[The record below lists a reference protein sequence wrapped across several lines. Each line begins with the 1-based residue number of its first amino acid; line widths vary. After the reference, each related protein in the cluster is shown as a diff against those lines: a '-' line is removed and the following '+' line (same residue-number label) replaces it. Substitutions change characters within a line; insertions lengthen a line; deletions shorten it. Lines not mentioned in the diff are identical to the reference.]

1 MSDRV
6 KLFIY
11 TDAKTHRV
19 LLTKKS
25 TKFNFLVGVHGVH
38 VHILSSRLPLPEI
51 KPFTQTYEPKKG
63 FKKAVAKISRQ
74 EQDRLGMLRR
84 KVEIIILVLTSLY
97 IMRDE
102 IKASF
107 AKSVLENTPISSDH
121 FKKYWLFVAEE
132 KKLLFA
138 RLHKFRKKFSA
149 AVNAADSM
157 AEVDALYEHMRFNV
171 NLGVYSVMNRERKGL
186 DGTKS

>member
-19 LLTKKS
+19 LLTKRS
-25 TKFNFLVGVHGVH
+25 TKFNFLVGVQGVH
-38 VHILSSRLPLPEI
+38 VHILSSRLDLPEI
-51 KPFTQTYEPKKG
+51 RSLQQTYTPKNG
-63 FKKAVAKISRQ
+63 FKKAGKLSRQ
-74 EQDRLGMLRR
+74 EQERLGLSRR
-84 KVEIIILVLTSLY
+84 KAEIMILVLTSLY
-97 IMRDE
+97 IMREE

-107 AKSVLENTPISSDH
+107 ARGVLENTPISADH

-138 RLHKFRKKFSA
+138 RLQKFRKKFSA
-149 AVNAADSM
+149 AVNAADSLDQ
-157 AEVDALYEHMRFNV
+157 VDALYEHMRFNV

-186 DGTKS
+186 DGAKS

>member
-19 LLTKKS
+19 LLTKRS
-25 TKFNFLVGVHGVH
+25 TKFNFLVGVQGVH
-38 VHILSSRLPLPEI
+38 VHILSSRLEVPEI
-51 KPFTQTYEPKKG
+51 KPLAQTYQPKTG
-63 FKKAVAKISRQ
+63 FKKVSSKLNKLEQ
-74 EQDRLGMLRR
+74 ERLGILRR
-84 KVEIIILVLTSLY
+84 KVEVVILVLTSLY

-107 AKSVLENTPISSDH
+107 AKGVLENTPISSDS
-121 FKKYWLFVAEE
+121 FKKYWLFAAEE

-138 RLHKFRKKFSA
+138 RLQKFRKKFSA
-149 AVNAADSM
+149 SVNAAETLDQ
-157 AEVDALYEHMRFNV
+157 VDALYEHMRFNV

-186 DGTKS
+186 HGTKS